1 MHVVLA
7 SSEAVPFCK
16 TGGLADVCGAL
27 PLELTRLGVQTTLF
41 LPAYSAVL
49 EAGIALEPT
58 GITLQIPLASKLVS
72 ARILLAHLPV
82 PDASAGDGMGAD
94 VPVYFI
100 DQPDYFHRPGIYQ
113 ENGVD
118 YADNCERFVFFSRAV
133 MEAIRQLSLRVDI
146 LHCNDWQTALIP
158 ALLKIE
164 YGILPGFENA
174 SSLLTVHN
182 LAYQGTFWHW
192 DMLLTGLDWKYFNWT
207 QMEYHGKL
215 NLLKTGLVFADAIS
229 TVSPTYAREIQTPL
243 AGCGLEGVLQNRRD
257 VLHGILNGIDS
268 DQWNPA
274 TDGLLVKN
282 YDVTTH
288 RAGKAANKAALQQ
301 EFALPQNAN
310 TPLIAFVG
318 RLAEQKGLD
327 LILEVLRDWLPSSL
341 HEAQWA
347 FLGTGDPAIQE
358 QLAKLAERYPTK
370 LAVKFD
376 FLDPLAHRMEA
387 GADLFLMPSRFEPCG
402 LSQLYSLRYGTV
414 PIVRAT
420 GGLVDTITDA
430 NAATLEHETA
440 TGFIFDEY
448 HPVALANALKRA
460 IDLYANPS
468 AWQKLVETG
477 MRQDWSWGRSAR
489 AYLDVYAGMQTKARK
504 ALVGR

>member
-27 PLELTRLGVQTTLF
+27 PLELTRLGVQTTLI
-41 LPAYSAVL
+41 LPAYSAVKD
-49 EAGIALEPT
+49 AGIALEPT
-58 GITLQIPLASKLVS
+58 GITLQIPLASKIVS
-72 ARILLAHLPV
+72 ARILLGHLSV
-82 PDASAGDGMGAD
+82 PDAPAGDGIGTD

-100 DQPDYFHRPGIYQ
+100 DQPEYFHRPGIYQ

-158 ALLKIE
+158 ALLKLE

-174 SSLLTVHN
+174 ASLLTVHN

-229 TVSPTYAREIQTPL
+229 TVSPTYAREIQTSL

-257 VLHGILNGIDS
+257 VLHGILNGIDT

-274 TDGLLVKN
+274 TDVLLAKN
-282 YDVTTH
+282 YDVTTY
-288 RAGKAANKAALQQ
+288 RTGKAANKAALQQ
-301 EFALPQNAN
+301 ELALPQSAE

-327 LILEVLRDWLPSSL
+327 LILDVLRDWLPSSL
-341 HEAQWA
+341 HNAQWA
-347 FLGTGDPAIQE
+347 FLGTGDPGIQE

-376 FLDPLAHRMEA
+376 FSDPLAHRIEA
-387 GADLFLMPSRFEPCG
+387 AADLFLMPSRFEPCG

-420 GGLVDTITDA
+420 GGLVDTITDV
-430 NAATLEHETA
+430 NEATLEKETA
-440 TGFIFDEY
+440 TGFAFDEY
-448 HPVALANALKRA
+448 HPLALADALKRA
-460 IDLYANPS
+460 LELYADAP
-468 AWQKLVETG
+468 AWKKLVETG

-489 AYLDVYAGMQTKARK
+489 DYLEVYSGMQAKARK
-504 ALVGR
+504 SLVSR

>member
-27 PLELTRLGVQTTLF
+27 PLELTRLGVQTTLI
-41 LPAYSAVL
+41 LPAYAAVQA
-49 EAGIALEPT
+49 AGITLEPT
-58 GITLQIPLASKLVS
+58 GITLQIPIASKIVS

-82 PDASAGDGMGAD
+82 PDAPHGDSIGAE

-100 DQPDYFHRPGIYQ
+100 DQPEYFHRPGLYQ

-118 YADNCERFVFFSRAV
+118 YSDNCERFVFFSRAV

-164 YGILPGFENA
+164 YGFLPGFENA
-174 SSLLTVHN
+174 TSLLTVHN

-229 TVSPTYAREIQTPL
+229 TVSPTYAREIQTPS

-257 VLHGILNGIDS
+257 VLHGILNGIDT

-274 TDGLLVKN
+274 TDAQLAKN
-282 YDVTTH
+282 YDVASY
-288 RAGKAANKAALQQ
+288 RAGKAANKLALQR
-301 EFALPQNAN
+301 ELGLPQNAS

-327 LILEVLRDWLPSSL
+327 LILDVLRDWLPSSA
-341 HEAQWA
+341 HDAQWA
-347 FLGTGDPAIQE
+347 FLGTGDPGMQE
-358 QLAKLAERYPTK
+358 QLAKLAERYPAK

-376 FLDPLAHRMEA
+376 FSDPLAHRIEA
-387 GADLFLMPSRFEPCG
+387 AADMFLMPSRFEPCG

-420 GGLVDTITDA
+420 GGLVDTITDV
-430 NAATLEHETA
+430 NEATLENQTA
-440 TGFIFDEY
+440 TGFAFDEY
-448 HPVALANALKRA
+448 HPLALADAIKRA
-460 IDLYANPS
+460 LDLYANPP
-468 AWQKLVETG
+468 AWQKLLETG

-489 AYLDVYAGMQTKARK
+489 DYMQVYTGMQAKARK

>member
-27 PLELTRLGVQTTLF
+27 PLELTRLGVQTTLI
-41 LPAYSAVL
+41 LPAYSVVKD
-49 EAGIALEPT
+49 AGIALEPT
-58 GITLQIPLASKLVS
+58 GITLQIPMASKLVS
-72 ARILLAHLPV
+72 ARILLGHLAV
-82 PDASAGDGMGAD
+82 PDAPAGDTIGTE

-100 DQPDYFHRPGIYQ
+100 DQPEYFHRPGIYQ

-243 AGCGLEGVLQNRRD
+243 AGCGLEGVLQNRRE
-257 VLHGILNGIDS
+257 VLHGILNGIDT
-268 DQWNPA
+268 DHWNPA
-274 TDGLLVKN
+274 TDVLLAKN
-282 YDVTTH
+282 YDVTTY
-288 RAGKAANKAALQQ
+288 RAGKTANKAALQQ
-301 EFALPQNAN
+301 ELALPPSDT
-310 TPLIAFVG
+310 TPLIVCVG

-327 LILEVLRDWLPSSL
+327 LILDVLSDWLPSAQYN
-341 HEAQWA
+341 AQWA
-347 FLGTGDPAIQE
+347 FLGTGDLGIQD
-358 QLAKLAERYPTK
+358 QLTKLAERYPTK

-376 FLDPLAHRMEA
+376 FSDPLAHRMEA
-387 GADLFLMPSRFEPCG
+387 GADMFLMPSRFEPCG

-420 GGLVDTITDA
+420 GGLVDTITDV
-430 NAATLEHETA
+430 NEATLAKGTA
-440 TGFIFDEY
+440 TGFAFDEY
-448 HPVALANALKRA
+448 HPLALADALKRA
-460 IDLYANPS
+460 LELYANPP
-468 AWQKLVETG
+468 AWQKLIETG

-489 AYLDVYAGMQTKARK
+489 DYMNLYAGMQAKARRS
-504 ALVGR
+504 LVGR